1 MSLFVFRITKTKWV
15 FFSAFINAE
24 NVKLDSIVE
33 IADIVLL
40 LTFKKRRRNP
50 DVIITLIHNMSSLF
64 KPLMLLGDFMRV

>member
-1 MSLFVFRITKTKWV
+1 MQYLYGYDEITFSSLFVFRITKTKWF

-40 LTFKKRRRNP
+40 LTFKKKKKKPRRNYNANTQRV
-50 DVIITLIHNMSSLF
+50 VII
-64 KPLMLLGDFMRV
+64 